1 MVNNVLRGMGTD
13 SYKTYGGNHFIMYA
27 NTKSLCSTP
36 KTQYYCTSIIFQLK
50 NKEKRWIFKLCYLYL
65 VLHT

>member
-50 NKEKRWIFKLCYLYL
+50 NKEKR
-65 VLHT
+65 